1 MRLLL
6 YNPNT
11 DKALTEKLAALARR
25 VLRPNDS
32 LEAVSADEGT
42 GFIGSEETIEI
53 ARASLESHLER
64 HARNSD
70 AVLLGCFG
78 DLGVD
83 EVRER
88 LRLPILS
95 LSDAFFATAPFLGK
109 KIGIITTSPFW
120 ADRLETEARQNRI
133 TRWIAGIRPL
143 ANAADRSSEALQEQC
158 RTIVSEF
165 ARAGR
170 CDLVVLAGAVLVAIA
185 PNLAQ
190 GSPLPMADSLASAI
204 ALCRAAHESFAFQY

>member
-11 DKALTEKLAALARR
+11 DKALTEKLAVLARR
-25 VLRPNDS
+25 VLRSNDS
-32 LEAVSADEGT
+32 LEAVTADEGT
-42 GFIGSEETIEI
+42 GFIGSDETIEI

-109 KIGIITTSPFW
+109 RISIITTSPFW
-120 ADRLETEARQNRI
+120 AGRLEAEVRQKHI
-133 TRWIAGIRPL
+133 TRWIAEVRPL
-143 ANAADRSSEALQEQC
+143 ANAAGRSSESLQEQC

-165 ARAGR
+165 ARDAR

-185 PNLAQ
+185 PNLAP
-190 GSPLPMADSLASAI
+190 GSPLPIADSLAGAI
-204 ALCRAAHESFAFQY
+204 ALCRAGHESLIF